1 MSSATLDQQR
11 LNQERKQREAPARRR
26 ALASPSSVSVW
37 RAVKISLL
45 ALILA
50 PIVAN
55 FAWLRSA
62 FGPGSR
68 LPEFWVRSSTSA
80 KANDDVEC
88 WNVKGGSEFRFCEDI
103 EHIPGSDGTVLI
115 SCDTNRAGWNTVM
128 GPLKTPEPRGRLF
141 TYGYPTSS
149 RSGDEVA
156 AVPVE
161 LVDFPAE
168 RTFHPLG
175 VSILPG
181 RDGDDSRLL
190 FVINHGR
197 EYSSVEVF
205 HLAPPTTSETIGW
218 SAQWIRSVIHPL
230 ATHTPNSIH
239 ALSGTSFIVTN
250 DHLFARRPPPLTTH
264 LIPLLR
270 HRLGWK
276 ESIVVQL
283 AKVLIH
289 RGVAAGLAQVETL
302 LGLSLGW
309 VSYVDFTTGEVEAK
323 VIAEGIPFANGIAI
337 TPDSKTMVVAATT
350 FPGVWM
356 YDLLPNLTSIVRG
369 LRPHTKLHLPFR
381 VDNLAW
387 SHHTDPNNHS
397 TLLATGH
404 PSPFSLIAMS
414 RSPLTRASPS
424 WVVAIN
430 PSSTHHPLNDDA
442 PLSAI
447 DFALTH
453 NTSWSIRSLLQTQG
467 KPVKHRNTEIHLPS
481 SASSFFSPFH
491 DDGSGTLLVSGLY
504 GTVLT
509 CTNVST

>member
-1 MSSATLDQQR
+1 MRTMSSANLDQQQ
-11 LNQERKQREAPARRR
+11 LNHERKQCGPPAPASR
-26 ALASPSSVSVW
+26 SSVSAW
-37 RAVKISLL
+37 RATKISLL

-68 LPEFWVRSSTSA
+68 LPDFWVRPSSSV
-80 KANDDVEC
+80 KANDDAEC
-88 WNVKGGSEFRFCEDI
+88 WNVRGGAEFRFCEDI

-141 TYGYPTSS
+141 TYDYPTSS
-149 RSGDEVA
+149 RSGREVV

-161 LVDFPAE
+161 LIDFPAE

-175 VSILPG
+175 VSILPA
-181 RDGDDSRLL
+181 RDGEGDRQL

-197 EYSSVEVF
+197 EQSSVEVF
-205 HLAPPTTSETIGW
+205 HLAPPTSSESIGW
-218 SAQWIRSVIHPL
+218 TARWIRSVIHPL

-239 ALSGTSFIVTN
+239 ALSDTSFIVTN

-276 ESIVVQL
+276 EPIVAQL
-283 AKVLIH
+283 AKVLRH

-309 VSYVDFTTGEVEAK
+309 VSHVDFTAGKVDAK
-323 VIAEGIPFANGIAI
+323 VVATGIPFANGIAV

-356 YDLLPNLTSIVRG
+356 YDLPRDLASMIGG
-369 LRPHTKLHLPFR
+369 LSPHTRLHLPFR

-387 SHHTDPNNHS
+387 SHHNNPV
-397 TLLATGH
+397 LLATGH

-414 RSPLTRASPS
+414 RSPLTRTAPS
-424 WVVAIN
+424 WVVAIT
-430 PSSTHHPLNDDA
+430 PSSTHRPFNDDA
-442 PLSAI
+442 PLSAT
-447 DFALTH
+447 DFALSS
-453 NTSWSIRSLLQTQG
+453 NTSFSIRSLLQTQG
-467 KPVKHRNTEIHLPS
+467 KPVKHRNSEIHLPS
-481 SASSFFSPFH
+481 SASSFFSPH
-491 DDGSGTLLVSGLY
+491 HHHHGSGTLLVSGLY

-509 CTNVST
+509 CTNVSI